1 MEKAYFENIKNIGD
15 LYLDFVIN
23 EYENEP
29 ILFTLKS
36 DFGDLYLCLCSEIRN
51 EYRWLLAQTNTE
63 NLDKLLSKQ
72 IDIHDILCANEKVV
86 LITCGD
92 DDNVKNKE
100 ILVSEIDELDIPEKG
115 VFLRCSEELF
125 CEYISRIKNSIEYE
139 CNVPKIHGCFLDV
152 RIGCADFSLFGD
164 EINITNKRK
173 ENIDD
178 ISLEDT
184 QIIAA

>member
-36 DFGDLYLCLCSEIRN
+36 DFGDLYFCLCSEIRN

-63 NLDKLLSKQ
+63 NLEKLLNEQ

-86 LITCGD
+86 LITRGD
-92 DDNVKNKE
+92 DNNIKNKE

-115 VFLRCSEELF
+115 VFLRCNEDLF
-125 CEYISRIKNSIEYE
+125 YEYISRIKNIIEYE
-139 CNVPKIHGCFLDV
+139 NNMRKISIHFFYAHNDYN
-152 RIGCADFSLFGD
+152 DFSQFGD
-164 EINITNKRK
+164 EVKISNKRK
-173 ENIDD
+173 ESIEDVFP
-178 ISLEDT
+178 EDT
-184 QIIAA
+184 PMVAA